1 MSNLHYELLLTKA
14 FLKQEKE
21 KLSRHSNKH
30 SNKQSNKQSFM
41 NCLKGNHFLRQEKY
55 YKSKIVSRLVL
66 LTKKEQVPIVQQI
79 LEKEVDTWTQRLDH
93 LYSSHEFE
101 FE

>member
-1 MSNLHYELLLTKA
+1 M
-14 FLKQEKE
+14 KQEKE
-21 KLSRHSNKH
+21 KLSRHSNK
-30 SNKQSNKQSFM
+30 QSCM
-41 NCLKGNHFLRQEKY
+41 NGLKGGNHFLRQEKY

-66 LTKKEQVPIVQQI
+66 LTKKEQVPIVQKI

-93 LYSSHEFE
+93 LYSSREFE

>member
-1 MSNLHYELLLTKA
+1 M
-14 FLKQEKE
+14 KQEKE
-21 KLSRHSNKH
+21 KLSRQSKKQ
-30 SNKQSNKQSFM
+30 SKKQSNKQGCM
-41 NCLKGNHFLRQEKY
+41 NGLKGNHFLRQEKY

-66 LTKKEQVPIVQQI
+66 LTKKEQVPIVQKI

-93 LYSSHEFE
+93 LYSSREFE

>member
-14 FLKQEKE
+14 FLMKQEKE
-21 KLSRHSNKH
+21 KLSRHSNK
-30 SNKQSNKQSFM
+30 QGCM
-41 NCLKGNHFLRQEKY
+41 NGLKGNHFLRQEKY

-66 LTKKEQVPIVQQI
+66 LTKKEQVPIVQKI

-93 LYSSHEFE
+93 LYSSREFE

>member
-14 FLKQEKE
+14 FLMKQEKE
-21 KLSRHSNKH
+21 KLS
-30 SNKQSNKQSFM
+30 KQSNKQSCI
-41 NCLKGNHFLRQEKY
+41 NGLKGNHFLRQEKY

-101 FE
+101 